1 MRALRHGGLLALVCA
16 TLVFYVVLMLPNHP
30 ASVGWGLWR
39 VFPLELPVIMLG
51 LVALSGTALAKPLR
65 LLLAVVLTLIVILK
79 CADFVSYNALSRP
92 FNPVSDFPLVEAFVR
107 LLIGTLGAFI
117 AGVTVLLALLAIIA
131 FGSVVWWATGVW
143 ARLGLSSSSAKL
155 AGFAAVLA
163 TGLAIADIGHTMG
176 RWDLGASP
184 PGVALTSRIA
194 VERSLLMRK
203 TVARLHAFKKEVA
216 EDPYAEKTGLLS
228 AIDRDVLVVFVE
240 SYGRTS
246 FDTPLYAKVHRET
259 LQTYQARLRGLGLSM
274 RSGFL
279 ISPTS
284 GGQSWLA
291 HATFSNGLW
300 IDNQVSYAAALS
312 SGRQTLFHHASRS
325 GFRTATVMPQITL
338 EWPESKTMGFE
349 KVLVSK
355 DLGYR
360 GPSFN
365 WVTMPD
371 QFTLSALD
379 RLVRDGSDKRNQFAQ
394 VVLVS
399 SHAPWVPV
407 ASFLPWDSVGD
418 GSVFSGMAASGDAP
432 EVVWRDRDR
441 VRTQYRAAVDYA
453 LKTVFEYAVLH
464 AANPPLILVVGDHQ
478 AAGFVA
484 LDNRPHVPIH
494 VIGPEALTSALSQA
508 APYRGLLPPDDAAA
522 TPMNA
527 MRNLMLE
534 AFSPKAHG
542 LADN

>member
-1 MRALRHGGLLALVCA
+1 MTALGRGGLLALFCA
-16 TLVFYVVLMLPNHP
+16 TLVFYAVVMLPNHP

-39 VFPLELPVIMLG
+39 VFPLELPAIVLALIALG
-51 LVALSGTALAKPLR
+51 GTVLAKPVR
-65 LLLAVVLTLIVILK
+65 LLMVVVLTLMVILK
-79 CADFVSYNALSRP
+79 SADFVSYNALSRP

-107 LLIGTLGAFI
+107 LLMGTLGAFLGSV
-117 AGVTVLLALLAIIA
+117 AVVLAVLAIIA
-131 FGSVVWWATGVW
+131 FGSLLWWATGVW
-143 ARLGLSSSSAKL
+143 ARLGLSNSSRKF
-155 AGFAAVLA
+155 AGLAAVLA
-163 TGLAIADIGHTMG
+163 TGWAVADVGHTMG
-176 RWDLGASP
+176 RWNLGSSP

-194 VERSLLMRK
+194 VERTLLMRK
-203 TVARLHAFKKEVA
+203 TVARLRAFREEVDR
-216 EDPYAEKTGLLS
+216 DPYADRTGLLS
-228 AIDRDVLVVFVE
+228 AIDRDVLIVFVE

-246 FDTPLYAKVHRET
+246 FDTPFYADVHRKT
-259 LQTYQARLRGLGLSM
+259 LQTYQTRLSGLGLSM
-274 RSGFL
+274 YSGFL
-279 ISPTS
+279 TSPTS

-349 KVLVSK
+349 RVLVSK

-379 RLVRDGSDKRNQFAQ
+379 RLVRDGTDRRNLFAQ

-407 ASFLPWDSVGD
+407 PTFLPWDSVGD
-418 GSVFSGMAASGDAP
+418 GRVFAHMAASGDAP

-441 VRTQYRAAVDYA
+441 VRTQYRSAVDYA
-453 LKTVFEYAVLH
+453 LQTVFEYAVLH
-464 AANPPLILVVGDHQ
+464 AADPPLILVVGDHQ
-478 AAGFVA
+478 AAQFVA

-494 VIGPEALTSALSQA
+494 VIGPQALTSGLSQA
-508 APYRGLLPPDDAAA
+508 APYPGLLPPDDAALM
-522 TPMNA
+522 PMNA
-527 MRNLMLE
+527 MRNLILD
-534 AFSPKAHG
+534 AFSPKTNG
-542 LADN
+542 LADK